1 MRSALGLGLLAL
13 LSLSGCKQGVG
24 DRCQVNS
31 DCQDG
36 LTCVLPPNG
45 SPQTGGTCQPPGG
58 IDASVDLLPT
68 GDGGPTDGAPSD

>member
-1 MRSALGLGLLAL
+1 MRSALGLGLLVL

-31 DCQDG
+31 DCADG

-45 SPQTGGTCQPPGG
+45 SPQTGGVCTPPGG
-58 IDASVDLLPT
+58 VEDLAMPT
-68 GDGGPTDGAPSD
+68 GDMATGSTDGAPTD